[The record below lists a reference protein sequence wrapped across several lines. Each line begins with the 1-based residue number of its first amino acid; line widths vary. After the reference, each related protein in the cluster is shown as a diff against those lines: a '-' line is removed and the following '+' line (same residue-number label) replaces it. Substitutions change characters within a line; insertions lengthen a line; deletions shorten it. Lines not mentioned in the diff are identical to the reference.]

1 MKTAAALL
9 SLVAMLGGLS
19 CTEPQKRSRAE
30 NEQRVLA
37 LAPATG
43 TDALAVEIRGKETA
57 QAKHETPGGWIA
69 LGRAWVR
76 LARHTSDPGF
86 YLSAD
91 ACASLALAREPSS
104 IPARNLRALVLLN
117 AHRFAEA
124 RDLAHQILVEA
135 PDDLDALATESDAR
149 LELGDL
155 AGAGAAVDRMR
166 EIRPGLPAFSRASW
180 LCWLRGDREGALR
193 FAALAVDAGDARD
206 PEPTAWVLVQA
217 AQIYWNTGDVEG
229 ADAGYDAALA
239 RVPDFSPALLGK
251 GRIAMARGRHAAAIE
266 LFERAFRANP
276 LAETA
281 WLLGDAQDA
290 AGDHAAA
297 ARTWQQLDTGD
308 LSRDRRTV
316 SAFLSAKGR
325 DPERALALIEEE
337 SKTRGGPFT
346 DDALAWALFRN
357 GRLDDALAA
366 SDRARSPGLR
376 EPALLFHA
384 GAIRIAL
391 GRQQEGLQFLKR
403 AVAANP
409 AFERDGAE
417 EARTLL
423 TRR

>member
-1 MKTAAALL
+1 MKTAIAVFSIAAI
-9 SLVAMLGGLS
+9 LGSLS
-19 CTEPQKRSRAE
+19 CSSPPTRSRAE
-30 NEQRVLA
+30 SEQRVLA

-43 TDALAVEIRGKETA
+43 ADSLAGEIRAKEA
-57 QAKHETPGGWIA
+57 ALAKHETPAGWIA
-69 LGRAWVR
+69 LGRVWVR

-91 ACASLALAREPSS
+91 ACASRALASAPSS
-104 IPARNLRALVLLN
+104 VPGRNLRALVLLN

-124 RDLAHQILVEA
+124 RNLAREILVEA
-135 PDDLDALATESDAR
+135 PDDLDALATASDAS

-155 AGAGAAVDRMR
+155 AAAGAAVDRMR

-217 AQIYWNTGDVEG
+217 AQIYWNTGDVAG

-239 RVPDFSPALLGK
+239 RVPNFPPALLGK
-251 GRIAMARGRHAAAIE
+251 GRIAMARGRHAAAVGV
-266 LFERAFRANP
+266 FERAFRANP

-290 AGDHAAA
+290 AGDHTAA

-346 DDALAWALFRN
+346 DDALAWALFRS
-357 GRLDDALAA
+357 GRLDEARAA
-366 SDRARSPGLR
+366 SDRALSPGLR

-384 GAIRIAL
+384 GAIRLAL